1 MASLTP
7 VLATRCAQ
15 IDSVLE
21 PAAEAKQRKR
31 QATEA
36 EIAAYMRDRTEN
48 VARVRAFVEQHNLRA
63 ADPLGAQHRGQAR
76 GVHTGFCWHGAPR
89 ARRVVTSCRGRQAC
103 AGKSKLSKPFLLVSC
118 HVHLGALVV
127 VLC

>member
-1 MASLTP
+1 
-7 VLATRCAQ
+7 
-15 IDSVLE
+15 VLE

-63 ADPLGAQHRGQAR
+63 ADPLGAQRRGQAR
-76 GVHTGFCWHGAPR
+76 GVHKGSAS
-89 ARRVVTSCRGRQAC
+89 VVNCLRGD
-103 AGKSKLSKPFLLVSC
+103 GVW
-118 HVHLGALVV
+118 
-127 VLC
+127 